1 MKDITVNKGVPEP
14 ERTCATCVKNATCSI
29 VRNSL
34 CGVEQEATS

>member
-34 CGVEQEATS
+34 CRVEQEATS